1 MTLFIFVLQYFEQD
15 DPDLYVTKI
24 RYIEENDVEDMDMV
38 FSEEE
43 YKDGRLDRV
52 NLIFIILKKVVNK
65 YL

>member
-1 MTLFIFVLQYFEQD
+1 M
-15 DPDLYVTKI
+15 TKI

>member
-1 MTLFIFVLQYFEQD
+1 
-15 DPDLYVTKI
+15 
-24 RYIEENDVEDMDMV
+24 MDMV